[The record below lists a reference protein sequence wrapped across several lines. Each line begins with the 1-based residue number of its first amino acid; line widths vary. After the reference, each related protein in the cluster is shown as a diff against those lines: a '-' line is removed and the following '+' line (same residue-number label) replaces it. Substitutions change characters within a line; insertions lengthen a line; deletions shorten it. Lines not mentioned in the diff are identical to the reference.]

1 MILKFSNTIDLLTR
15 KFLSRIY
22 SEHSPDL
29 SSKVK
34 FERDP
39 NSNTNFH
46 VSFPPCSASPSLNLE
61 SEQHF
66 HRRAFG
72 SLNPPVRW
80 IDRNARY
87 RKVVKIR
94 DRVGARVASIF
105 CHFRREDRYLLCNSR
120 WTDSRTPAYTGDISD
135 ETLDVLQP
143 VILSGCFGAHAPL
156 GALRLFQSRRSCG
169 VCAVRIMSVDWNRS
183 FPEPEARRT
192 GKCFRLTLKPTIDR

>member
-80 IDRNARY
+80 IGTRVIGKSLKSGTASARELHQFFA
-87 RKVVKIR
+87 IF
-94 DRVGARVASIF
+94 VGRTDIYCAIAGGPTHVRPHTQAIYPTKRSTYCNQLSSPVASVLMLHWELF
-105 CHFRREDRYLLCNSR
+105 AYSNPDA
-120 WTDSRTPAYTGDISD
+120 PAAC
-135 ETLDVLQP
+135 VP
-143 VILSGCFGAHAPL
+143 
-156 GALRLFQSRRSCG
+156 
-169 VCAVRIMSVDWNRS
+169 
-183 FPEPEARRT
+183 
-192 GKCFRLTLKPTIDR
+192 